1 MASVIEDDNL
11 WLTQKSV
18 ADLFDCEP
26 NNVSYH
32 INQIYSSNE
41 LDEKSTHQIFRLVQ
55 TEGNRQI
62 ERNINFYSLQMVI
75 AVGFRVNSAKATEF
89 RNWAINILKNYTI
102 KGYALDN
109 VRLANGAYLTKDY
122 YDELLEEIPVVDK
135 KK

>member
-26 NNVSYH
+26 NYVSCH

-41 LDEKSTHQIFRLVQ
+41 LDEKSTYQIFRIVQ
-55 TEGNRQI
+55 AEGNRQI

-75 AVGFRVNSAKATEF
+75 AVGFIVNSTKATEF
-89 RNWAINILKNYTI
+89 RNWAINILKTI
-102 KGYALDN
+102 LLKAMPWITLD
-109 VRLANGAYLTKDY
+109 
-122 YDELLEEIPVVDK
+122 
-135 KK
+135 